1 MRKFS
6 HFQIENCIVVLND
19 ECIIIFFFLA
29 TGIARSVT
37 PGQAL
42 RGVAYTPNLTS
53 VGGESTAPSDT
64 QVTYPHFPAHS
75 TLI

>member
-1 MRKFS
+1 MMNIWLFS
-6 HFQIENCIVVLND
+6 
-19 ECIIIFFFLA
+19 FFLA

-53 VGGESTAPSDT
+53 VGGESTAPSET
-64 QVTYPHFPAHS
+64 QVTYPHFPTHS

>member
-1 MRKFS
+1 VSFKV
-6 HFQIENCIVVLND
+6 NCIAILNDKILND
-19 ECIIIFFFLA
+19 ERNYFFPLA

-53 VGGESTAPSDT
+53 VGGGESTAPSDT
-64 QVTYPHFPAHS
+64 QVTYPHFPTHS

>member
-1 MRKFS
+1 MYENNQIFDHKAKWNFFS
-6 HFQIENCIVVLND
+6 L
-19 ECIIIFFFLA
+19 LA

-53 VGGESTAPSDT
+53 TSGESTATPDT
-64 QVTYPHFPAHS
+64 QVTYPHFPTHS